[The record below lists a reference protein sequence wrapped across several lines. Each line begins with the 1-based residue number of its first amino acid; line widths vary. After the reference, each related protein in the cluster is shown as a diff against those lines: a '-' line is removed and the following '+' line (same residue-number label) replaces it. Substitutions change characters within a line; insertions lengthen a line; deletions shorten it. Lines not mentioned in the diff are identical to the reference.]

1 METLTFSDGTVLQN
15 SSAVKSGDL
24 FLYINGISMKDVF
37 DLLIDSEITEQI
49 SYTMNNGETVTYN
62 NFQHLIAVRD
72 EDNGLVTAVLRKA
85 VE

>member
-24 FLYINGISMKDVF
+24 FLYINGVSMKDVF